1 MSQENVEIVRQLYP
15 AEGVDIVAMVEDAET
30 AKSALGP
37 LFHPDFEATI
47 DPQAIAV
54 GGVNR
59 TVSGIDG
66 FISGWR
72 DWTTA
77 FEAYRIKA
85 QEFMALNDGRVLVL
99 DSHRAKSQTG
109 GVEMEFRAAGIWTV
123 TEGLVRQL
131 EMFMERGR
139 ALEAAGLSESGG

>member
-15 AEGVDIVAMVEDAET
+15 ADGVDMVAIVEDAEN
-30 AKSALGP
+30 AKGALGP
-37 LFHPDFEATI
+37 LFHPDFETTI

-54 GGVNR
+54 GGVDR

-77 FEAYRIKA
+77 FEAYRITA
-85 QEFMALNDGRVLVL
+85 QEFVALPDDRVLVL
-99 DSHRAKSQTG
+99 DSHRGKSKTG

-123 TEGLVRQL
+123 IEGLIRQL
-131 EMFMERGR
+131 EMFMDRGR
-139 ALEAAGLSESGG
+139 ALEAVGLSE